1 MKTVRL
7 LFGIFVLVAAVYVGF
22 SVVPH
27 YLNNYRFE
35 DAMEVEARL
44 NAYSAKSERDMQE
57 ALYKKA
63 RELNL
68 PLKAEQ
74 IKVRREGGEI
84 RIWTEYSVTVDLPGY
99 PLVLKFQPSTTGKRI

>member
-1 MKTVRL
+1 MKTVKL
-7 LFGIFVLVAAVYVGF
+7 LFGIFVLVAAVYVTW
-22 SVVPH
+22 SVTPH

-44 NAYSAKSERDMQE
+44 NAYSTKSERDMQE

-74 IKVRREGGEI
+74 IKVRRDGGEV
-84 RIWTEYSVTVDLPGY
+84 RIWTEYEVRVNLPGY
-99 PLVLKFQPSTTGKRI
+99 PLVLKFQPSTTGRRM